1 MKKLFLYLLTPVL
14 LFLGLG
20 SISSTVSAATELT
33 NVLTDIVIWD
43 NNNGREATKVS
54 GAYQLVVGNNY
65 SFDTK
70 FDLSAYNSNIVNG
83 DYFTFTVPAPFTV
96 KDGATIEL
104 TDPETKVTIADAV
117 ISSNGTSQGGTVTIT
132 MKNLEEYLAKK
143 NATEVLNVKGSF
155 FTSFTLEVEQALTT
169 ETFTNIKDT
178 NTKDISFKI
187 SQRQVTDNT
196 EAVGKENFAKYG
208 GVIDDVKWTSAIL
221 GTSGDYWHKWR
232 IRANTNGTTYSSF
245 VVKDS
250 VLETGGPMQFIPETF
265 VVTAGDGINQ
275 GWQLTNPV
283 TLVAGVDYEVTFNS
297 AYTTFELTIFNPGNR
312 RFMIDYATSA
322 PADGST
328 VGNTVSITTDKGQ
341 LTNTISSSTTENKV
355 TRLSRIQEG
364 GTISIETGN
373 RITIYKTDAET
384 GARLGGAVFTVTK
397 PDGTVITLEPTDA
410 THGRTQSPVFTEAD
424 VAAGKF
430 ILKEITPP
438 AGYVLNETP
447 VEVTLTADGAIRTI
461 TNKKASTSVPLAV
474 KKELTG
480 RTLQADEFEF
490 VLTDQAGQVV
500 ETVKNAQDGA
510 VTFSALSFTKA
521 GQYVYTITET
531 NGGQTIDNVTYDGK
545 TITATITVT
554 ADPATGALSH
564 TVDYSNGG
572 VFTNAYVEP
581 TTTTTTTTTTT
592 PETTEAPTTSSTT
605 TEATTTSETTS
616 EATTTSSTTTE
627 APTTSTTTTEAPTTS
642 STTTEAPTTST
653 TTTEAPTTSSTT
665 TEATTTS
672 ETTSEATTSSET
684 TTEATTTTVEPTTTT
699 VEPTT
704 TTVEPTTTTVEPTTT
719 TVEPT
724 TTTVEPTTT
733 TVEPTT
739 TTVEPTTTTTADT
752 TAAPGTTTQT
762 PPPAAPKKGK
772 TLPKTGEESGLVTT
786 LVGFALLAA
795 TGLAGFFY
803 RKSKK
808 A

>member
-1 MKKLFLYLLTPVL
+1 MKKLFLYLLTSVL

-20 SISSTVSAATELT
+20 SVSSTVSAATELT
-33 NVLTDIVIWD
+33 NVLTNIVIWD
-43 NNNGREATKVS
+43 NSNGREATKVS
-54 GAYQLVVGNNY
+54 GAYELVVGNNY

-132 MKNLEEYLAKK
+132 MKNLEEYLDKK

-187 SQRQVTDNT
+187 SQRQASDNT
-196 EAVGKENFAKYG
+196 EAVGKENFAKYA

-232 IRANTNGTTYSSF
+232 IRANTNGSTYSSF
-245 VVKDS
+245 VVRDS
-250 VLETGGPMQFIPETF
+250 VLDTGGPMQFIPETF

-283 TLVAGVDYEVTFNS
+283 ALVAGVDYEVTFNS

-341 LTNTISSSTTENKV
+341 LTNTISSSTTESKA
-355 TRLSRIQEG
+355 TRFSRIQEG

-384 GARLGGAVFTVTK
+384 GVRLGGAVFTVTK
-397 PDGTVITLEPTDA
+397 PDGTVITLDPTDA
-410 THGRTQSPVFTEAD
+410 THGRTQSPVFTEEE
-424 VAAGKF
+424 VASGKF

-461 TNKKASTSVPLAV
+461 TNKKACTSVRLAV

-490 VLTDQAGQVV
+490 VLTDQAGQVVETVKNAQAGQVV

-581 TTTTTTTTTTT
+581 TTTTTTTT
-592 PETTEAPTTSSTT
+592 PE
-605 TEATTTSETTS
+605 
-616 EATTTSSTTTE
+616 
-627 APTTSTTTTEAPTTS
+627 
-642 STTTEAPTTST
+642 
-653 TTTEAPTTSSTT
+653 TTEAPTTSSTT

-684 TTEATTTTVEPTTTT
+684 TTEA
-699 VEPTT
+699 
-704 TTVEPTTTTVEPTTT
+704 TTT

>member
-1 MKKLFLYLLTPVL
+1 MKKLFLYLLTSVL

-20 SISSTVSAATELT
+20 SVSSTVSAATELT
-33 NVLTDIVIWD
+33 NVLTNIVIWD
-43 NNNGREATKVS
+43 NSNGREATKVS
-54 GAYQLVVGNNY
+54 GAYELVVGNNY

-132 MKNLEEYLAKK
+132 MKNLEEYLDKK

-187 SQRQVTDNT
+187 SQRQASDNT

-208 GVIDDVKWTSAIL
+208 GVIKDVKWTSAIL

-232 IRANTNGTTYSSF
+232 IRANTNGSTYSSF
-245 VVKDS
+245 VVRDS
-250 VLETGGPMQFIPETF
+250 VLDTGGPMQFIPETF

-275 GWQLTNPV
+275 GWELTNPV
-283 TLVAGVDYEVTFNS
+283 ALVAGVDYEVTFNS

-341 LTNTISSSTTENKV
+341 LTNTISSSTTESKA
-355 TRLSRIQEG
+355 TRFSRIQEG

-384 GARLGGAVFTVTK
+384 GVRLGGAVFTVTK
-397 PDGTVITLEPTDA
+397 PDGTVITLDPTDA
-410 THGRTQSPVFTEAD
+410 THGRTQSPVFTEEE
-424 VAAGKF
+424 VASGKF

-490 VLTDQAGQVV
+490 VLTDQAGQVVETVKNAQAGQVV

-581 TTTTTTTTTTT
+581 TTTTTTTT
-592 PETTEAPTTSSTT
+592 PE
-605 TEATTTSETTS
+605 
-616 EATTTSSTTTE
+616 
-627 APTTSTTTTEAPTTS
+627 
-642 STTTEAPTTST
+642 
-653 TTTEAPTTSSTT
+653 TTEAPTTSSTT

-684 TTEATTTTVEPTTTT
+684 TTEA
-699 VEPTT
+699 
-704 TTVEPTTTTVEPTTT
+704 TTT

>member
-1 MKKLFLYLLTPVL
+1 MKKLFLYLLTSVL

-20 SISSTVSAATELT
+20 SVSSTVSAATELT
-33 NVLTDIVIWD
+33 NVLTNIVIWD
-43 NNNGREATKVS
+43 NSNGREATKVS
-54 GAYQLVVGNNY
+54 GAYELVVGNNY

-132 MKNLEEYLAKK
+132 MKNLEEYLDKK

-187 SQRQVTDNT
+187 SQRQASDNT
-196 EAVGKENFAKYG
+196 EAVGKENFAKYL
-208 GVIDDVKWTSAIL
+208 GVIDDVKWTSDIL

-232 IRANTNGTTYSSF
+232 IRANTNGSTYSSF
-245 VVKDS
+245 VVRDS
-250 VLETGGPMQFIPETF
+250 VLDTGGPMQFIPETF

-283 TLVAGVDYEVTFNS
+283 ALVAGVDYEVTFNS

-341 LTNTISSSTTENKV
+341 LTNTISSSTTESKA
-355 TRLSRIQEG
+355 TRFSRIQEG

-384 GARLGGAVFTVTK
+384 GVRLGGAVFTVTK
-397 PDGTVITLEPTDA
+397 PDGTVITLDPTDA
-410 THGRTQSPVFTEAD
+410 THGRTQSPVFTKEE
-424 VAAGKF
+424 VASGKF

-490 VLTDQAGQVV
+490 VLTDQAGQVVETVKNAQAGQVV

-581 TTTTTTTTTTT
+581 TTTTTTTT
-592 PETTEAPTTSSTT
+592 PE
-605 TEATTTSETTS
+605 
-616 EATTTSSTTTE
+616 
-627 APTTSTTTTEAPTTS
+627 
-642 STTTEAPTTST
+642 
-653 TTTEAPTTSSTT
+653 TTEAPTTSSTT

-684 TTEATTTTVEPTTTT
+684 TTEA
-699 VEPTT
+699 
-704 TTVEPTTTTVEPTTT
+704 TTT

>member
-1 MKKLFLYLLTPVL
+1 MKKLFLYLLTSVL

-20 SISSTVSAATELT
+20 SVSSTVSAATELT
-33 NVLTDIVIWD
+33 NVLTNIVIWD
-43 NNNGREATKVS
+43 NSNGRQATKVS
-54 GAYQLVVGNNY
+54 GAYELVVGNNY

-132 MKNLEEYLAKK
+132 MKNLEEYLDKK

-187 SQRQVTDNT
+187 SQRQASDNT

-208 GVIDDVKWTSAIL
+208 GVIKDVKWTSAIL

-232 IRANTNGTTYSSF
+232 IRANTNGSTYSSF
-245 VVKDS
+245 VVRDS
-250 VLETGGPMQFIPETF
+250 VLDTGGPMQFIPETF

-283 TLVAGVDYEVTFNS
+283 ALVAGVDYEVTFNS

-341 LTNTISSSTTENKV
+341 LTNTISSSTTESKA
-355 TRLSRIQEG
+355 TRFSRIQEG

-384 GARLGGAVFTVTK
+384 GVRLGGAVFTVTK
-397 PDGTVITLEPTDA
+397 PDGTVITLDPTDA
-410 THGRTQSPVFTEAD
+410 THGRTQSPVFTEEE
-424 VAAGKF
+424 VASGKF

-490 VLTDQAGQVV
+490 VLTDQAGQVVETVKNAQAGQVV

-581 TTTTTTTTTTT
+581 TTTTTTTT
-592 PETTEAPTTSSTT
+592 PE
-605 TEATTTSETTS
+605 
-616 EATTTSSTTTE
+616 
-627 APTTSTTTTEAPTTS
+627 
-642 STTTEAPTTST
+642 
-653 TTTEAPTTSSTT
+653 TTEAPTTSSTT

-684 TTEATTTTVEPTTTT
+684 TTEA
-699 VEPTT
+699 
-704 TTVEPTTTTVEPTTT
+704 TTT

>member
-1 MKKLFLYLLTPVL
+1 MKKLFLYLLTSVL

-20 SISSTVSAATELT
+20 SVSSTVSAATELT
-33 NVLTDIVIWD
+33 NVLTNIVIWD
-43 NNNGREATKVS
+43 TSNGREATKVS
-54 GAYQLVVGNNY
+54 GAYELVFGNNY

-132 MKNLEEYLAKK
+132 MKNLEEYLDKK

-187 SQRQVTDNT
+187 SQRQASDNT

-208 GVIDDVKWTSAIL
+208 GVIKDVKWTSAIL

-232 IRANTNGTTYSSF
+232 IRANTNGSTYSSF
-245 VVKDS
+245 VVRDS
-250 VLETGGPMQFIPETF
+250 VLDTGGPMQFIPETF

-283 TLVAGVDYEVTFNS
+283 ALVAGVDYEVTFNS

-341 LTNTISSSTTENKV
+341 LTNTISSSTTESKA
-355 TRLSRIQEG
+355 TRFSRIQEG

-384 GARLGGAVFTVTK
+384 GVRLGGAVFTVTK
-397 PDGTVITLEPTDA
+397 PDGTVITLDPTDA
-410 THGRTQSPVFTEAD
+410 THGRTQSPVFTEEE
-424 VAAGKF
+424 VASGKF

-490 VLTDQAGQVV
+490 VLTDQAGQVVETVKNAQAGQVV

-581 TTTTTTTTTTT
+581 TTTTTTTT
-592 PETTEAPTTSSTT
+592 PE
-605 TEATTTSETTS
+605 
-616 EATTTSSTTTE
+616 
-627 APTTSTTTTEAPTTS
+627 
-642 STTTEAPTTST
+642 
-653 TTTEAPTTSSTT
+653 TTEAPTTSSTT

-684 TTEATTTTVEPTTTT
+684 TTEA
-699 VEPTT
+699 
-704 TTVEPTTTTVEPTTT
+704 TTT

>member
-1 MKKLFLYLLTPVL
+1 MKNVKKWLTRLVLTLLVLF
-14 LFLGLG
+14 G
-20 SISSTVSAATELT
+20 ATAFGQATEAKELT

-43 NNNGREATKVS
+43 NSNGREASKEA
-54 GAYQLVVGNNY
+54 GAYALVIGNSY

-70 FDLSAYNSNIVNG
+70 FDLSAYNSNVENG

-96 KDGATIEL
+96 RNGATIEL
-104 TDPETKVTIADAV
+104 TDPETKVAIADAV
-117 ISSNGTSQGGTVTIT
+117 ITSNGASQGGTVKIT
-132 MKNLEEYLAKK
+132 MKNLQEYLAKK

-155 FTSFTLEVEQALTT
+155 FTAFTLETEKALTT

-178 NTKDISFKI
+178 NTKEIAFKI

-196 EAVGKENFAKYG
+196 EAIGKENFAKYG
-208 GVIDDVKWTSAIL
+208 GVIGKVRWSSAIL
-221 GTSGDYWHKWR
+221 GKSGDYWHKWR

-250 VLETGGPMQFIPETF
+250 VLDTGGPMQIIPETF

-275 GWQLTNPV
+275 GWLLTNPV
-283 TLVAGVDYEVTFNS
+283 TLVPGVDYTVNFNS
-297 AYTTFELTIFNPGNR
+297 AYTSFELTILNPGNR
-312 RFMIDYATSA
+312 RFMIDYSTTA

-341 LTNTISSSTTENKV
+341 MTNTIANKVTELTV

-397 PDGTVITLEPTDA
+397 PDGTVLTLDPTDA
-410 THGRTQSPVFTEAD
+410 THGRTQSPVFTEAEI
-424 VAAGKF
+424 AAGKF
-430 ILKEITPP
+430 TIKEVTPP
-438 AGYVLNETP
+438 AGYVLNDTP
-447 VEVTLTADGAIRTI
+447 VEVTVTSTGAIRTI
-461 TNKKASTSVPLAV
+461 TNKKASTTVPLAV
-474 KKELTG
+474 QKNLTG

-490 VLTDQAGQVV
+490 VLTDQGGQVV
-500 ETVKNAQDGA
+500 ETVKNTQDGA
-510 VTFSALSFTKA
+510 VNFTALTFNQA

-564 TVDYSNGG
+564 TVDYSDGG
-572 VFTNAYVEP
+572 VFENVYVEP
-581 TTTTTTTTTTT
+581 TTTTTGTAS
-592 PETTEAPTTSSTT
+592 EPT
-605 TEATTTSETTS
+605 
-616 EATTTSSTTTE
+616 
-627 APTTSTTTTEAPTTS
+627 TTSTTTTEA
-642 STTTEAPTTST
+642 T
-653 TTTEAPTTSSTT
+653 TTTAEPTTTTVTTTTAEPTTTTVEPTTTVATTTTTVEPTTTVATTTAEPTTTTAATT
-665 TEATTTS
+665 TEATTTTGTAS
-672 ETTSEATTSSET
+672 EPTTTSTT

-699 VEPTT
+699 AA
-704 TTVEPTTTTVEPTTT
+704 
-719 TVEPT
+719 
-724 TTTVEPTTT
+724 
-733 TVEPTT
+733 
-739 TTVEPTTTTTADT
+739 TTTTAGT
-752 TAAPGTTTQT
+752 TVVPATTTQT
-762 PPPAAPKKGK
+762 PPPSAKKGK

-786 LVGFALLAA
+786 LVGFALLVAA
-795 TGLAGFFY
+795 SLAGVFY

>member
-1 MKKLFLYLLTPVL
+1 MKKLFLYLLTSVL

-20 SISSTVSAATELT
+20 SVSSTVSAATELT
-33 NVLTDIVIWD
+33 NVLTNIVIWD
-43 NNNGREATKVS
+43 NSNGREATKVS
-54 GAYQLVVGNNY
+54 GAYELVVGNNY

-132 MKNLEEYLAKK
+132 MKNLEEYLDKK

-187 SQRQVTDNT
+187 SQRQASDNT
-196 EAVGKENFAKYG
+196 EAVGKENFAKYL
-208 GVIDDVKWTSAIL
+208 GVIDDVKWTSDIL

-232 IRANTNGTTYSSF
+232 IRANTNGSTYSSF
-245 VVKDS
+245 VVRDS
-250 VLETGGPMQFIPETF
+250 VLDTGGPMQFIPETF

-283 TLVAGVDYEVTFNS
+283 ALVAGVDYEVTFNS

-341 LTNTISSSTTENKV
+341 LTNTISSSTTESKA
-355 TRLSRIQEG
+355 TRSSRIQEG

-384 GARLGGAVFTVTK
+384 GVRLGGAVFTVTK
-397 PDGTVITLEPTDA
+397 PDGTVITLDPTDA
-410 THGRTQSPVFTEAD
+410 THGRTQSPVFTEEE
-424 VAAGKF
+424 VASGKF

-490 VLTDQAGQVV
+490 VLTDQAGQVVETVKNAQAGQVV

-581 TTTTTTTTTTT
+581 TTTTTTTT
-592 PETTEAPTTSSTT
+592 PE
-605 TEATTTSETTS
+605 
-616 EATTTSSTTTE
+616 
-627 APTTSTTTTEAPTTS
+627 
-642 STTTEAPTTST
+642 
-653 TTTEAPTTSSTT
+653 TTEAPTTSSTT

-684 TTEATTTTVEPTTTT
+684 TTEA
-699 VEPTT
+699 
-704 TTVEPTTTTVEPTTT
+704 TTT

>member
-20 SISSTVSAATELT
+20 SVSSTVSAATELT

-43 NNNGREATKVS
+43 NSNGREAIKVS
-54 GAYQLVVGNNY
+54 GAYGLVVGNNY

-96 KDGATIEL
+96 KDGATIDL

-132 MKNLEEYLAKK
+132 MKNLEEYLDKK

-187 SQRQVTDNT
+187 SQRQASDNT
-196 EAVGKENFAKYG
+196 EAVGKENFAKYA

-232 IRANTNGTTYSSF
+232 IRANTNGSTYSSF
-245 VVKDS
+245 VVRDS
-250 VLETGGPMQFIPETF
+250 VLDTGGPMQFIPETF

-283 TLVAGVDYEVTFNS
+283 ALVAGVDYEVTFNS

-328 VGNTVSITTDKGQ
+328 VGNTVSIKTDKGQ
-341 LTNTISSSTTENKV
+341 LTTTISSSTTENKV
-355 TRLSRIQEG
+355 IRLSRIQEG

-397 PDGTVITLEPTDA
+397 PDGTVITLDPTDA
-410 THGRTQSPVFTEAD
+410 THGRTQSPVFTEKE

-461 TNKKASTSVPLAV
+461 TNKKACTSVRLAV

-510 VTFSALSFTKA
+510 VNFAALSFTKA

-554 ADPATGALSH
+554 AEPATGALSH

-572 VFTNAYVEP
+572 VFINVYVEP

-592 PETTEAPTTSSTT
+592 PE
-605 TEATTTSETTS
+605 
-616 EATTTSSTTTE
+616 
-627 APTTSTTTTEAPTTS
+627 
-642 STTTEAPTTST
+642 
-653 TTTEAPTTSSTT
+653 TTEAPTTSSTT

-719 TVEPT
+719 T
-724 TTTVEPTTT
+724 
-733 TVEPTT
+733 
-739 TTVEPTTTTTADT
+739 TADT

-772 TLPKTGEESGLVTT
+772 TLPKTGEESDLVTT
-786 LVGFALLAA
+786 LVGFALLVA

>member
-20 SISSTVSAATELT
+20 SVSSTVSAATELT

-43 NNNGREATKVS
+43 NSNGREATKVS

-96 KDGATIEL
+96 KDGATIDL

-155 FTSFTLEVEQALTT
+155 FTSFTLKVEQALTT

-187 SQRQVTDNT
+187 SQRQASDNT
-196 EAVGKENFAKYG
+196 EAVGKENFAKYA

-232 IRANTNGTTYSSF
+232 IRANTNGSTYSSF
-245 VVKDS
+245 VVRDS
-250 VLETGGPMQFIPETF
+250 VLDTGGPMQFIPETF

-283 TLVAGVDYEVTFNS
+283 ALVAGVDYEVTFNS

-328 VGNTVSITTDKGQ
+328 VGNTVSIKTDKGQ
-341 LTNTISSSTTENKV
+341 LTNTISSNTTETKV
-355 TRLSRIQEG
+355 TRSSRIQEG

-397 PDGTVITLEPTDA
+397 PDGTVITLDPTDA
-410 THGRTQSPVFTEAD
+410 THGRTQSPVFTEKE

-616 EATTTSSTTTE
+616 EATT
-627 APTTSTTTTEAPTTS
+627 
-642 STTTEAPTTST
+642 
-653 TTTEAPTTSSTT
+653 
-665 TEATTTS
+665 
-672 ETTSEATTSSET
+672 SSET
-684 TTEATTTTVEPTTTT
+684 TTEA
-699 VEPTT
+699 
-704 TTVEPTTTTVEPTTT
+704 TTT

>member
-1 MKKLFLYLLTPVL
+1 MKKLFLYLLTSVL

-20 SISSTVSAATELT
+20 SVSSTVSAATELT
-33 NVLTDIVIWD
+33 NVLTNIVIWD
-43 NNNGREATKVS
+43 NSNGREATKVS
-54 GAYQLVVGNNY
+54 GAYELVVGNNY

-132 MKNLEEYLAKK
+132 MKNLEEYLDKK

-187 SQRQVTDNT
+187 SQRQASDNT

-208 GVIDDVKWTSAIL
+208 GVIKDVKWTSAIL

-232 IRANTNGTTYSSF
+232 IRANTNGSTYSSF
-245 VVKDS
+245 VVRDS
-250 VLETGGPMQFIPETF
+250 VLDTGGPMQFIPETF

-283 TLVAGVDYEVTFNS
+283 ALVAGVDYEVTFNS

-341 LTNTISSSTTENKV
+341 LTNTISSSTTESKA
-355 TRLSRIQEG
+355 TRFSRIQEG

-384 GARLGGAVFTVTK
+384 GVRLGGAVFTVTK
-397 PDGTVITLEPTDA
+397 PDGTVITLDPTDA
-410 THGRTQSPVFTEAD
+410 THGRTQSPVFTEEE
-424 VAAGKF
+424 VASGKF

-490 VLTDQAGQVV
+490 VLTDQAGQVVETVKNAQAGQVV

-581 TTTTTTTTTTT
+581 TTTTTTTT
-592 PETTEAPTTSSTT
+592 PE
-605 TEATTTSETTS
+605 
-616 EATTTSSTTTE
+616 
-627 APTTSTTTTEAPTTS
+627 
-642 STTTEAPTTST
+642 
-653 TTTEAPTTSSTT
+653 TTEAPTTSSTT

-684 TTEATTTTVEPTTTT
+684 TTEA
-699 VEPTT
+699 TT

>member
-1 MKKLFLYLLTPVL
+1 MKKLFLYLLTSVL

-20 SISSTVSAATELT
+20 SVSSTVSAATELT
-33 NVLTDIVIWD
+33 NVLTNIVIWD
-43 NNNGREATKVS
+43 NSNGRQATKVS
-54 GAYQLVVGNNY
+54 GAYELVVGNNY

-132 MKNLEEYLAKK
+132 MKNLEEYLDKK

-187 SQRQVTDNT
+187 SQRQASDNT

-208 GVIDDVKWTSAIL
+208 GVIKDVKWTSAIL

-232 IRANTNGTTYSSF
+232 IRANTNGSTYSSF
-245 VVKDS
+245 VVRDS
-250 VLETGGPMQFIPETF
+250 VLDTGGPMQFIPETF

-275 GWQLTNPV
+275 GWELTNPV
-283 TLVAGVDYEVTFNS
+283 ALVAGVDYEVTFNS

-341 LTNTISSSTTENKV
+341 LTNTISSSTTESKA
-355 TRLSRIQEG
+355 TRFSRIQEG

-384 GARLGGAVFTVTK
+384 GVRLGGAVFTVTK
-397 PDGTVITLEPTDA
+397 PDGTVITLDPTDA
-410 THGRTQSPVFTEAD
+410 THGRTQSPVFTEEE
-424 VAAGKF
+424 VASGKF

-490 VLTDQAGQVV
+490 VLTDQAGQVVETVKNAQAGQVV

-581 TTTTTTTTTTT
+581 TTTTTTTT
-592 PETTEAPTTSSTT
+592 PE
-605 TEATTTSETTS
+605 
-616 EATTTSSTTTE
+616 
-627 APTTSTTTTEAPTTS
+627 
-642 STTTEAPTTST
+642 
-653 TTTEAPTTSSTT
+653 TTEAPTTSSTT

-684 TTEATTTTVEPTTTT
+684 TTEATTTT

>member
-43 NNNGREATKVS
+43 NSNGREATKVS
-54 GAYQLVVGNNY
+54 GAYELVVGNNY

-187 SQRQVTDNT
+187 SQRQATDNT
-196 EAVGKENFAKYG
+196 EAIGKENFAKYA

-232 IRANTNGTTYSSF
+232 IRANTNGSTYSSF
-245 VVKDS
+245 VVRDS
-250 VLETGGPMQFIPETF
+250 VLDTGGPMQFIPEIF

-283 TLVAGVDYEVTFNS
+283 ALVAGVDYEVTFNS

-430 ILKEITPP
+430 IVKEITPP

-461 TNKKASTSVPLAV
+461 TNKKACTSVRLAV

-616 EATTTSSTTTE
+616 EATT
-627 APTTSTTTTEAPTTS
+627 
-642 STTTEAPTTST
+642 
-653 TTTEAPTTSSTT
+653 
-665 TEATTTS
+665 
-672 ETTSEATTSSET
+672 SSET
-684 TTEATTTTVEPTTTT
+684 TTEA
-699 VEPTT
+699 
-704 TTVEPTTTTVEPTTT
+704 TTT

-786 LVGFALLAA
+786 LIGFALLAA
-795 TGLAGFFY
+795 AGLAGVFY

>member
-1 MKKLFLYLLTPVL
+1 MKKLFLYLLTSVL

-20 SISSTVSAATELT
+20 SVSSTVSAATELT
-33 NVLTDIVIWD
+33 NVLTNIVIWD
-43 NNNGREATKVS
+43 NSNGREATKVS
-54 GAYQLVVGNNY
+54 GAYELVVGNNY

-132 MKNLEEYLAKK
+132 MKNLEEYLDKK

-187 SQRQVTDNT
+187 SQRQASDNT
-196 EAVGKENFAKYG
+196 EAVGKENFAKYA

-232 IRANTNGTTYSSF
+232 IRANTNGSTYSSF
-245 VVKDS
+245 VVRDS
-250 VLETGGPMQFIPETF
+250 VLDTGGPMQFIPETF

-283 TLVAGVDYEVTFNS
+283 ALVAGVDYEVTFNS

-328 VGNTVSITTDKGQ
+328 VGNTVSIKTDKGQ
-341 LTNTISSSTTENKV
+341 LTNTISSSTTEMKV
-355 TRLSRIQEG
+355 TRFSRIQEG

-384 GARLGGAVFTVTK
+384 GVRLGGAVFTVTK
-397 PDGTVITLEPTDA
+397 PDGTVITLDPTDA
-410 THGRTQSPVFTEAD
+410 THGRTQSPVFTEEE
-424 VAAGKF
+424 VASGKF

-490 VLTDQAGQVV
+490 VLTDQAGQVVETVKNAQAGQVV

-581 TTTTTTTTTTT
+581 TTTTTTTT
-592 PETTEAPTTSSTT
+592 PE
-605 TEATTTSETTS
+605 
-616 EATTTSSTTTE
+616 
-627 APTTSTTTTEAPTTS
+627 
-642 STTTEAPTTST
+642 
-653 TTTEAPTTSSTT
+653 TTEAPTTSSTT

-684 TTEATTTTVEPTTTT
+684 TTEA
-699 VEPTT
+699 
-704 TTVEPTTTTVEPTTT
+704 TTT

>member
-20 SISSTVSAATELT
+20 SVSSTVSAATELT

-43 NNNGREATKVS
+43 NANGREATKVS
-54 GAYQLVVGNNY
+54 GAYELVVGNNY

-96 KDGATIEL
+96 KDGATIDL

-132 MKNLEEYLAKK
+132 MKNLEEYLDKK

-155 FTSFTLEVEQALTT
+155 FTSFTLKVEQALTT

-187 SQRQVTDNT
+187 SQRQASDNT
-196 EAVGKENFAKYG
+196 EAVGKENFAKYA

-232 IRANTNGTTYSSF
+232 IRANTNGSTYSSF
-245 VVKDS
+245 VVRDS
-250 VLETGGPMQFIPETF
+250 VLDTGGPMQFIPETF

-283 TLVAGVDYEVTFNS
+283 ALVAGVDYEVTFNS

-328 VGNTVSITTDKGQ
+328 VGNTVSIKTDKGQ
-341 LTNTISSSTTENKV
+341 LTTTISSSRTETKV
-355 TRLSRIQEG
+355 TRFSRIQEG

-397 PDGTVITLEPTDA
+397 PDGTVITLDPTDA
-410 THGRTQSPVFTEAD
+410 THGRTQSPVFTEEE

-510 VTFSALSFTKA
+510 VTFAALSFTKA

-545 TITATITVT
+545 TITAIITVT

-572 VFTNAYVEP
+572 VFINVYVEP

-616 EATTTSSTTTE
+616 EATT
-627 APTTSTTTTEAPTTS
+627 
-642 STTTEAPTTST
+642 
-653 TTTEAPTTSSTT
+653 
-665 TEATTTS
+665 
-672 ETTSEATTSSET
+672 SSET
-684 TTEATTTTVEPTTTT
+684 TTEA
-699 VEPTT
+699 
-704 TTVEPTTTTVEPTTT
+704 TTT

>member
-1 MKKLFLYLLTPVL
+1 MKKLFLYLLTSVL

-20 SISSTVSAATELT
+20 SVSSTVSAATELT
-33 NVLTDIVIWD
+33 NVLTNIVIWD
-43 NNNGREATKVS
+43 TSNGREATKVS
-54 GAYQLVVGNNY
+54 GAYELVFGNNY

-96 KDGATIEL
+96 KDGATIDL
-104 TDPETKVTIADAV
+104 IDPETKVTIADAV

-132 MKNLEEYLAKK
+132 MKNLEEYLDKK

-155 FTSFTLEVEQALTT
+155 FTSFTLKVEQALTT

-187 SQRQVTDNT
+187 SQRQASDNT

-208 GVIDDVKWTSAIL
+208 GVIKDVKWTSAIL

-232 IRANTNGTTYSSF
+232 IRANTNGSTYSSF
-245 VVKDS
+245 VVRDS
-250 VLETGGPMQFIPETF
+250 VLDTGGPMQFIPETF

-283 TLVAGVDYEVTFNS
+283 ALVAGVDYEVTFNS

-341 LTNTISSSTTENKV
+341 LTNTISSSTTESKA
-355 TRLSRIQEG
+355 TRFSRIQEG

-384 GARLGGAVFTVTK
+384 GVRLGGAVFTVTK
-397 PDGTVITLEPTDA
+397 PDGTVITLDPTDA
-410 THGRTQSPVFTEAD
+410 THGRTQSPVFTEEE
-424 VAAGKF
+424 VASGKF

-490 VLTDQAGQVV
+490 VLTDQAGQVVETVKNAQAGQVV

-581 TTTTTTTTTTT
+581 TTTTTTTT
-592 PETTEAPTTSSTT
+592 PE
-605 TEATTTSETTS
+605 
-616 EATTTSSTTTE
+616 
-627 APTTSTTTTEAPTTS
+627 
-642 STTTEAPTTST
+642 
-653 TTTEAPTTSSTT
+653 TTEAPTTSSTT

-684 TTEATTTTVEPTTTT
+684 TTEA
-699 VEPTT
+699 
-704 TTVEPTTTTVEPTTT
+704 TTT

>member
-1 MKKLFLYLLTPVL
+1 MKKLFLYLLTSVL

-20 SISSTVSAATELT
+20 SVSSTVSAATELT
-33 NVLTDIVIWD
+33 NVLTNIVIWD
-43 NNNGREATKVS
+43 NSNGREATKVS
-54 GAYQLVVGNNY
+54 GAYELVVGNNY

-132 MKNLEEYLAKK
+132 MKNLEEYLDKK

-187 SQRQVTDNT
+187 SQRQASDNT
-196 EAVGKENFAKYG
+196 EAVGKENFAKYL
-208 GVIDDVKWTSAIL
+208 GVIDDVKWTSATL

-232 IRANTNGTTYSSF
+232 IRANTNGSTYSSF
-245 VVKDS
+245 VVRDS
-250 VLETGGPMQFIPETF
+250 VLDTGGPMQFIPETF

-283 TLVAGVDYEVTFNS
+283 ALVAGVDYEVTFNS

-341 LTNTISSSTTENKV
+341 LTNTISSSTTESKA
-355 TRLSRIQEG
+355 TRFSRIQEG

-384 GARLGGAVFTVTK
+384 GVRLGGAVFTVTK
-397 PDGTVITLEPTDA
+397 PDGTVITLDPTDA
-410 THGRTQSPVFTEAD
+410 THGRTQSPVFTKEE
-424 VAAGKF
+424 VASGKF

-490 VLTDQAGQVV
+490 VLTDQAGQVVETVKNAQAGQVV

-581 TTTTTTTTTTT
+581 TTTTTTTT
-592 PETTEAPTTSSTT
+592 PE
-605 TEATTTSETTS
+605 
-616 EATTTSSTTTE
+616 
-627 APTTSTTTTEAPTTS
+627 
-642 STTTEAPTTST
+642 
-653 TTTEAPTTSSTT
+653 TTEAPTTSSTT

-684 TTEATTTTVEPTTTT
+684 TTEA
-699 VEPTT
+699 
-704 TTVEPTTTTVEPTTT
+704 TTT

>member
-1 MKKLFLYLLTPVL
+1 MKKLFLYLLTSVL

-20 SISSTVSAATELT
+20 SVSSTVSAATELT
-33 NVLTDIVIWD
+33 NVLTNIVIWD
-43 NNNGREATKVS
+43 TSNGRQATKVS
-54 GAYQLVVGNNY
+54 GAYELVVGNNY

-132 MKNLEEYLAKK
+132 MKNLEEYLDKK

-187 SQRQVTDNT
+187 SQRQASDNT
-196 EAVGKENFAKYG
+196 EAVGKENFAKYL
-208 GVIDDVKWTSAIL
+208 GVIDDVKWTSDIL

-232 IRANTNGTTYSSF
+232 IRANTNGSTYSSF
-245 VVKDS
+245 VVRDS
-250 VLETGGPMQFIPETF
+250 VLDTGGPMQFIPETF

-275 GWQLTNPV
+275 GWELTNPV
-283 TLVAGVDYEVTFNS
+283 ALVAGVDYEVTFNS

-341 LTNTISSSTTENKV
+341 LTNTISSSTTESKA
-355 TRLSRIQEG
+355 TRFSRIQEG

-384 GARLGGAVFTVTK
+384 GVRLGGAVFTVTK
-397 PDGTVITLEPTDA
+397 PDGTVITLDPTDA
-410 THGRTQSPVFTEAD
+410 THGRTQSPVFTEEE
-424 VAAGKF
+424 VASGKF

-500 ETVKNAQDGA
+500 ETVKNAQAGQVVETVKNAQDGA
-510 VTFSALSFTKA
+510 VTFAALSFTKA

-581 TTTTTTTTTTT
+581 TTTTTTTT
-592 PETTEAPTTSSTT
+592 PE
-605 TEATTTSETTS
+605 
-616 EATTTSSTTTE
+616 
-627 APTTSTTTTEAPTTS
+627 
-642 STTTEAPTTST
+642 
-653 TTTEAPTTSSTT
+653 TTEAPTTSSTT

-684 TTEATTTTVEPTTTT
+684 TTEA
-699 VEPTT
+699 
-704 TTVEPTTTTVEPTTT
+704 TTT

>member
-1 MKKLFLYLLTPVL
+1 MKKLFLYLLTSVL

-20 SISSTVSAATELT
+20 SVSSTVSAATELT
-33 NVLTDIVIWD
+33 NVLTNIVIWD
-43 NNNGREATKVS
+43 NSNGREATKVS
-54 GAYQLVVGNNY
+54 GAYELVVGNNY

-132 MKNLEEYLAKK
+132 MKNLEEYLDKK

-187 SQRQVTDNT
+187 SQRQASDNT
-196 EAVGKENFAKYG
+196 EAVGKENFAKYL
-208 GVIDDVKWTSAIL
+208 GVIDDVKWTSPIL

-232 IRANTNGTTYSSF
+232 IRANTNGSTYSSF
-245 VVKDS
+245 VVRDS
-250 VLETGGPMQFIPETF
+250 VLDTGGPMQFIPETF

-275 GWQLTNPV
+275 GWELTNPV
-283 TLVAGVDYEVTFNS
+283 ALVAGVDYEVTFNS

-341 LTNTISSSTTENKV
+341 LTNTISSSTTESKA
-355 TRLSRIQEG
+355 TRFSRIQEG

-384 GARLGGAVFTVTK
+384 GVRLGGAVFTVTK
-397 PDGTVITLEPTDA
+397 PDGTVITLDPTDA
-410 THGRTQSPVFTEAD
+410 THGRTQSPVFTEEE
-424 VAAGKF
+424 VASGKF

-490 VLTDQAGQVV
+490 VLTDQAGQVVETVKNAQAGQVV

-581 TTTTTTTTTTT
+581 TTTTTTTT
-592 PETTEAPTTSSTT
+592 PE
-605 TEATTTSETTS
+605 
-616 EATTTSSTTTE
+616 
-627 APTTSTTTTEAPTTS
+627 
-642 STTTEAPTTST
+642 
-653 TTTEAPTTSSTT
+653 TTEAPTTSSTT

-684 TTEATTTTVEPTTTT
+684 TTEA
-699 VEPTT
+699 
-704 TTVEPTTTTVEPTTT
+704 TTT

>member
-1 MKKLFLYLLTPVL
+1 MKKLFLYLLTSVL

-20 SISSTVSAATELT
+20 SVSSTVSAATELT
-33 NVLTDIVIWD
+33 NVLTNIVIWD
-43 NNNGREATKVS
+43 NSNGREATKVS
-54 GAYQLVVGNNY
+54 GAYELVVGNNY

-132 MKNLEEYLAKK
+132 MKNLEEYLDKK

-187 SQRQVTDNT
+187 SQRQASDNT

-208 GVIDDVKWTSAIL
+208 GVIKDVKWTSAIL

-232 IRANTNGTTYSSF
+232 IRANTNGSTYSSF
-245 VVKDS
+245 VVRDS
-250 VLETGGPMQFIPETF
+250 VLDTGGPMQFIPETF

-283 TLVAGVDYEVTFNS
+283 ALVAGVDYEVTFNS

-341 LTNTISSSTTENKV
+341 LTNTISSSTTESKA
-355 TRLSRIQEG
+355 TRFSRIQEG

-384 GARLGGAVFTVTK
+384 GVRLGGAVFTVTK
-397 PDGTVITLEPTDA
+397 PDGTVITLDPTDA
-410 THGRTQSPVFTEAD
+410 THGRTQSPVFTEEE
-424 VAAGKF
+424 VASGKF

-490 VLTDQAGQVV
+490 VLTDQAGQVVETVKNAQAGQVV

-581 TTTTTTTTTTT
+581 TTTTTTTT
-592 PETTEAPTTSSTT
+592 PE
-605 TEATTTSETTS
+605 
-616 EATTTSSTTTE
+616 
-627 APTTSTTTTEAPTTS
+627 
-642 STTTEAPTTST
+642 
-653 TTTEAPTTSSTT
+653 TTEAPTTSSTT

-684 TTEATTTTVEPTTTT
+684 TTEA
-699 VEPTT
+699 
-704 TTVEPTTTTVEPTTT
+704 TTT

>member
-1 MKKLFLYLLTPVL
+1 MKKLFLYLLTSVL

-20 SISSTVSAATELT
+20 SVSSTVSAATELT
-33 NVLTDIVIWD
+33 NVLTNIVIWD
-43 NNNGREATKVS
+43 TSNGREATKVS
-54 GAYQLVVGNNY
+54 GAYELVFGNNY

-132 MKNLEEYLAKK
+132 MKNLEEYLDKK

-187 SQRQVTDNT
+187 SQRQASDNT
-196 EAVGKENFAKYG
+196 EAVGKENFAKYL
-208 GVIDDVKWTSAIL
+208 GVIDDVKWTSDIL

-232 IRANTNGTTYSSF
+232 IRANTNGSTYSSF
-245 VVKDS
+245 VVRDS
-250 VLETGGPMQFIPETF
+250 VLDTGGPMQFIPETF

-283 TLVAGVDYEVTFNS
+283 ALVAGVDYEVTFNS

-341 LTNTISSSTTENKV
+341 LTNTISSSTTESKA
-355 TRLSRIQEG
+355 TRFSRIQEG

-384 GARLGGAVFTVTK
+384 GVRLGGAVFTVTK
-397 PDGTVITLEPTDA
+397 PDGTVITLDPTDA
-410 THGRTQSPVFTEAD
+410 THGRTQSPVFTEEE
-424 VAAGKF
+424 VASGKF

-500 ETVKNAQDGA
+500 ETVKNAQAGQVVETVKNAQDGA

-531 NGGQTIDNVTYDGK
+531 NGGQTIGNVTYDGN

-581 TTTTTTTTTTT
+581 TTTTTTTT
-592 PETTEAPTTSSTT
+592 PE
-605 TEATTTSETTS
+605 
-616 EATTTSSTTTE
+616 
-627 APTTSTTTTEAPTTS
+627 
-642 STTTEAPTTST
+642 
-653 TTTEAPTTSSTT
+653 TTEAPTTSSTT

-684 TTEATTTTVEPTTTT
+684 TTEA
-699 VEPTT
+699 
-704 TTVEPTTTTVEPTTT
+704 TTT

>member
-1 MKKLFLYLLTPVL
+1 MKKLFLYLLTSVL

-20 SISSTVSAATELT
+20 SVSSTVSAATELT
-33 NVLTDIVIWD
+33 NVLTNIVIWD
-43 NNNGREATKVS
+43 NSNGREATKVS
-54 GAYQLVVGNNY
+54 GAYELVVGNNY

-132 MKNLEEYLAKK
+132 MKNLEEYLDKK

-187 SQRQVTDNT
+187 SQRQASDNT
-196 EAVGKENFAKYG
+196 EAVGKENFAKYL
-208 GVIDDVKWTSAIL
+208 GVIDDVKWTSATL

-232 IRANTNGTTYSSF
+232 IRANTNGSTYSSF
-245 VVKDS
+245 VVRDS
-250 VLETGGPMQFIPETF
+250 VLDTGGPMQFIPETF

-275 GWQLTNPV
+275 GWELTNPV
-283 TLVAGVDYEVTFNS
+283 ALVAGVDYEVTFNS

-341 LTNTISSSTTENKV
+341 LTNTISSSTTESKA
-355 TRLSRIQEG
+355 TRFSRIQEG

-384 GARLGGAVFTVTK
+384 GVRLGGAVFTVTK
-397 PDGTVITLEPTDA
+397 PDGTVITLDPTDA
-410 THGRTQSPVFTEAD
+410 THGRTQSPVFTEEE
-424 VAAGKF
+424 VASGKF

-490 VLTDQAGQVV
+490 VLTDQAGQVVETVKNAQAGQVV

-581 TTTTTTTTTTT
+581 TTTTTTTT
-592 PETTEAPTTSSTT
+592 PE
-605 TEATTTSETTS
+605 
-616 EATTTSSTTTE
+616 
-627 APTTSTTTTEAPTTS
+627 
-642 STTTEAPTTST
+642 
-653 TTTEAPTTSSTT
+653 TTEAPTTSSTT

-684 TTEATTTTVEPTTTT
+684 TTEA
-699 VEPTT
+699 
-704 TTVEPTTTTVEPTTT
+704 TTT

>member
-1 MKKLFLYLLTPVL
+1 MKKLFLYLLTSVL

-20 SISSTVSAATELT
+20 SVSSTVSAATELT
-33 NVLTDIVIWD
+33 NVLTNIVIWD
-43 NNNGREATKVS
+43 TSNGRQATKVS
-54 GAYQLVVGNNY
+54 GAYELVVGNNY

-132 MKNLEEYLAKK
+132 MKNLEEYLDKK

-187 SQRQVTDNT
+187 SQRQASDNT
-196 EAVGKENFAKYG
+196 EAVGKENFAKYL

-232 IRANTNGTTYSSF
+232 IRANTNGSTYSSF
-245 VVKDS
+245 VVRDS
-250 VLETGGPMQFIPETF
+250 VLDTGGPMQFIPETF

-275 GWQLTNPV
+275 GWELTNPV
-283 TLVAGVDYEVTFNS
+283 ALVAGVDYEVTFNS

-328 VGNTVSITTDKGQ
+328 VGNTVSIKTDKGQ
-341 LTNTISSSTTENKV
+341 LTTTISSSTTENKV
-355 TRLSRIQEG
+355 IRLSRIQEG

-384 GARLGGAVFTVTK
+384 GVRLGGAVFTVTK
-397 PDGTVITLEPTDA
+397 PDGTVITLDPTDA
-410 THGRTQSPVFTEAD
+410 THGRTQSPVFTEEE
-424 VAAGKF
+424 VASGKF

-490 VLTDQAGQVV
+490 VLTDQAGQVVETVKNAQAGQVV

-581 TTTTTTTTTTT
+581 TTTTTTTT
-592 PETTEAPTTSSTT
+592 PE
-605 TEATTTSETTS
+605 
-616 EATTTSSTTTE
+616 
-627 APTTSTTTTEAPTTS
+627 
-642 STTTEAPTTST
+642 
-653 TTTEAPTTSSTT
+653 TTEAPTTSSTT

-684 TTEATTTTVEPTTTT
+684 TTEA
-699 VEPTT
+699 
-704 TTVEPTTTTVEPTTT
+704 TTT

>member
-1 MKKLFLYLLTPVL
+1 MKKLFLYLLTSVL

-20 SISSTVSAATELT
+20 SVSSTVSAATELT
-33 NVLTDIVIWD
+33 NVLTNIVIWD
-43 NNNGREATKVS
+43 TSNGRQATKVS
-54 GAYQLVVGNNY
+54 GAYELVVGNNY

-132 MKNLEEYLAKK
+132 MKNLEEYLDKK

-187 SQRQVTDNT
+187 SQRQASDNT
-196 EAVGKENFAKYG
+196 EAVGKENFAKYA

-232 IRANTNGTTYSSF
+232 IRANTNGSTYSSF
-245 VVKDS
+245 VVRDS
-250 VLETGGPMQFIPETF
+250 VLDTGGPMQFIPETF

-283 TLVAGVDYEVTFNS
+283 ALVAGVDYEVTFNS

-341 LTNTISSSTTENKV
+341 LTNIISSSKTEIKV
-355 TRLSRIQEG
+355 TRFSRIQEG

-384 GARLGGAVFTVTK
+384 GVRLGGAVFTVTK

-430 ILKEITPP
+430 IVKEITPP
-438 AGYVLNETP
+438 AGYVLNDTP
-447 VEVTLTADGAIRTI
+447 VEVTVTANVEIRTI
-461 TNKKASTSVPLAV
+461 TNKKAST
-474 KKELTG
+474 
-480 RTLQADEFEF
+480 
-490 VLTDQAGQVV
+490 
-500 ETVKNAQDGA
+500 
-510 VTFSALSFTKA
+510 
-521 GQYVYTITET
+521 
-531 NGGQTIDNVTYDGK
+531 
-545 TITATITVT
+545 
-554 ADPATGALSH
+554 
-564 TVDYSNGG
+564 
-572 VFTNAYVEP
+572 
-581 TTTTTTTTTTT
+581 
-592 PETTEAPTTSSTT
+592 
-605 TEATTTSETTS
+605 
-616 EATTTSSTTTE
+616 
-627 APTTSTTTTEAPTTS
+627 
-642 STTTEAPTTST
+642 
-653 TTTEAPTTSSTT
+653 
-665 TEATTTS
+665 
-672 ETTSEATTSSET
+672 
-684 TTEATTTTVEPTTTT
+684 
-699 VEPTT
+699 
-704 TTVEPTTTTVEPTTT
+704 
-719 TVEPT
+719 
-724 TTTVEPTTT
+724 
-733 TVEPTT
+733 
-739 TTVEPTTTTTADT
+739 
-752 TAAPGTTTQT
+752 
-762 PPPAAPKKGK
+762 
-772 TLPKTGEESGLVTT
+772 
-786 LVGFALLAA
+786 
-795 TGLAGFFY
+795 
-803 RKSKK
+803 
-808 A
+808 

>member
-1 MKKLFLYLLTPVL
+1 MKKLFLYLLTSVL

-20 SISSTVSAATELT
+20 SVSSTVSAATELT
-33 NVLTDIVIWD
+33 NVLTNIVIWD
-43 NNNGREATKVS
+43 KSNGREATKVS
-54 GAYQLVVGNNY
+54 GAYELVVGNNY

-132 MKNLEEYLAKK
+132 MKNLEEYLDKK

-187 SQRQVTDNT
+187 SQRQASDNT

-208 GVIDDVKWTSAIL
+208 GVIKDVKWTSAIL

-232 IRANTNGTTYSSF
+232 IRANTNGSTYSSF
-245 VVKDS
+245 VVRDS
-250 VLETGGPMQFIPETF
+250 VLDTGGPMQFIPETF

-275 GWQLTNPV
+275 GWELTNPV
-283 TLVAGVDYEVTFNS
+283 ALVAGVDYEVTFNS

-341 LTNTISSSTTENKV
+341 LTNTISSSTTESKA
-355 TRLSRIQEG
+355 TRFSRIQEG

-384 GARLGGAVFTVTK
+384 GVRLGGAVFTVTK
-397 PDGTVITLEPTDA
+397 PDGTVITLDPTDA
-410 THGRTQSPVFTEAD
+410 THGRTQSPVFTEEE

-581 TTTTTTTTTTT
+581 TTTTTTTT
-592 PETTEAPTTSSTT
+592 PE
-605 TEATTTSETTS
+605 
-616 EATTTSSTTTE
+616 
-627 APTTSTTTTEAPTTS
+627 
-642 STTTEAPTTST
+642 
-653 TTTEAPTTSSTT
+653 TTEAPTTSSTT

-684 TTEATTTTVEPTTTT
+684 TTEA
-699 VEPTT
+699 TT

>member
-1 MKKLFLYLLTPVL
+1 MKKLFLYLLTSVL

-20 SISSTVSAATELT
+20 SVSSTVSAATELT
-33 NVLTDIVIWD
+33 NVLTNIVIWD
-43 NNNGREATKVS
+43 TSNGRQATKVS
-54 GAYQLVVGNNY
+54 GAYELVVGNNY

-132 MKNLEEYLAKK
+132 MKNLEEYLDKK

-187 SQRQVTDNT
+187 SQRQASDNT
-196 EAVGKENFAKYG
+196 EAVGKENFAKYL

-232 IRANTNGTTYSSF
+232 IRANTNGSTYSSF
-245 VVKDS
+245 VVRDS
-250 VLETGGPMQFIPETF
+250 VLDTGGPMQFIPETF

-283 TLVAGVDYEVTFNS
+283 ALVAGVDYEVTFNS

-341 LTNTISSSTTENKV
+341 LTNTISSSTTESKA
-355 TRLSRIQEG
+355 TRSSRIQEG

-384 GARLGGAVFTVTK
+384 GVRLGGAVFTVTK
-397 PDGTVITLEPTDA
+397 PDGTVITLDPTDA
-410 THGRTQSPVFTEAD
+410 THGRTQSPVFTEEE
-424 VAAGKF
+424 VASGKF

-490 VLTDQAGQVV
+490 VLTDQAGQVVETVKNAQAGQVV

-581 TTTTTTTTTTT
+581 TTTTTTTT
-592 PETTEAPTTSSTT
+592 PE
-605 TEATTTSETTS
+605 
-616 EATTTSSTTTE
+616 
-627 APTTSTTTTEAPTTS
+627 
-642 STTTEAPTTST
+642 
-653 TTTEAPTTSSTT
+653 TTEAPTTSSTT

-684 TTEATTTTVEPTTTT
+684 TTEA
-699 VEPTT
+699 
-704 TTVEPTTTTVEPTTT
+704 TTT

>member
-1 MKKLFLYLLTPVL
+1 MKKLFLYLLTSVL

-20 SISSTVSAATELT
+20 SVSSTVSAATELT
-33 NVLTDIVIWD
+33 NVLTNIVIWD
-43 NNNGREATKVS
+43 TSNGREATKVS
-54 GAYQLVVGNNY
+54 GAYELVVGNNY

-132 MKNLEEYLAKK
+132 MKNLEEYLDKK

-187 SQRQVTDNT
+187 SQRQASDNT
-196 EAVGKENFAKYG
+196 EAVGEENFAKYG
-208 GVIDDVKWTSAIL
+208 GVIKDVKWTSAIL

-232 IRANTNGTTYSSF
+232 IRANTNGSTYSSF
-245 VVKDS
+245 VVRDS
-250 VLETGGPMQFIPETF
+250 VLDTGGPMQFIPETF

-275 GWQLTNPV
+275 GWELTNPV
-283 TLVAGVDYEVTFNS
+283 ALVAGVDYEVTFNS

-341 LTNTISSSTTENKV
+341 LTNTISSSTTESKA
-355 TRLSRIQEG
+355 TRFSRIQEG

-384 GARLGGAVFTVTK
+384 GVRLGGAVFTVTK
-397 PDGTVITLEPTDA
+397 PDGTVITLDPTDA
-410 THGRTQSPVFTEAD
+410 THGRTQSPVFTEEE
-424 VAAGKF
+424 VASGKF

-490 VLTDQAGQVV
+490 VLTDQAGQVVETVKNAQAGQVV

-581 TTTTTTTTTTT
+581 TTTTTTTT
-592 PETTEAPTTSSTT
+592 PE
-605 TEATTTSETTS
+605 
-616 EATTTSSTTTE
+616 
-627 APTTSTTTTEAPTTS
+627 
-642 STTTEAPTTST
+642 
-653 TTTEAPTTSSTT
+653 TTEAPTTSSTT

-684 TTEATTTTVEPTTTT
+684 TTEA
-699 VEPTT
+699 
-704 TTVEPTTTTVEPTTT
+704 TTT

>member
-1 MKKLFLYLLTPVL
+1 MKKLFLYLLTSVL

-20 SISSTVSAATELT
+20 SVSSTVSAATELT
-33 NVLTDIVIWD
+33 NVLTNIVIWD
-43 NNNGREATKVS
+43 NSNGREATKVS
-54 GAYQLVVGNNY
+54 GAYELVVGNNY

-132 MKNLEEYLAKK
+132 MKNLEEYLDKK

-187 SQRQVTDNT
+187 SQRQASDNT

-208 GVIDDVKWTSAIL
+208 GVIKDVKWTSAIL

-232 IRANTNGTTYSSF
+232 IRANTNGSTYSSF
-245 VVKDS
+245 VVRDS
-250 VLETGGPMQFIPETF
+250 VLDTGGPMQFIPETF

-283 TLVAGVDYEVTFNS
+283 ALVAGVDYEVTFNS

-341 LTNTISSSTTENKV
+341 LTNTISSSTTESKA
-355 TRLSRIQEG
+355 TRFSRIQEG

-384 GARLGGAVFTVTK
+384 GVRLGGAVFTVTK
-397 PDGTVITLEPTDA
+397 PDGTVITLDPTDA
-410 THGRTQSPVFTEAD
+410 THGRTQSPVFTEEE
-424 VAAGKF
+424 VASGKF

-490 VLTDQAGQVV
+490 VLTDQAGQVVETVKNAQAGQVV

-581 TTTTTTTTTTT
+581 TTTTTTTT
-592 PETTEAPTTSSTT
+592 PE
-605 TEATTTSETTS
+605 
-616 EATTTSSTTTE
+616 
-627 APTTSTTTTEAPTTS
+627 
-642 STTTEAPTTST
+642 
-653 TTTEAPTTSSTT
+653 TTEAPTTSSTT

-684 TTEATTTTVEPTTTT
+684 TTEATTTT

>member
-20 SISSTVSAATELT
+20 SVSSTVSAATELT

-43 NNNGREATKVS
+43 NSNGREATKVS
-54 GAYQLVVGNNY
+54 GAYELVVGNNY

-96 KDGATIEL
+96 KDGATIDL

-132 MKNLEEYLAKK
+132 MKNLEEYLDKK

-155 FTSFTLEVEQALTT
+155 FTSFTLKVEQALTT

-187 SQRQVTDNT
+187 SQRQASDNT
-196 EAVGKENFAKYG
+196 EAVGKENFAKYA

-232 IRANTNGTTYSSF
+232 IRANTNGSTYSSF
-245 VVKDS
+245 VVRDS
-250 VLETGGPMQFIPETF
+250 VLDTGGPMQFIPETF

-283 TLVAGVDYEVTFNS
+283 ALVAGVDYEVTFNS

-328 VGNTVSITTDKGQ
+328 VGNTVSIKTDKGQ
-341 LTNTISSSTTENKV
+341 LTNTISSNTTETKV
-355 TRLSRIQEG
+355 TRSSRIQEG

-410 THGRTQSPVFTEAD
+410 THGRTQSPVFTEKE

-510 VTFSALSFTKA
+510 VTFAALSFTKA

-616 EATTTSSTTTE
+616 EATT
-627 APTTSTTTTEAPTTS
+627 
-642 STTTEAPTTST
+642 
-653 TTTEAPTTSSTT
+653 
-665 TEATTTS
+665 
-672 ETTSEATTSSET
+672 SSET

-719 TVEPT
+719 T
-724 TTTVEPTTT
+724 
-733 TVEPTT
+733 
-739 TTVEPTTTTTADT
+739 TADT
-752 TAAPGTTTQT
+752 TGAPGTTTQT

>member
-1 MKKLFLYLLTPVL
+1 MKKLFLYLLTSVL

-20 SISSTVSAATELT
+20 SVSSTVSAATELT
-33 NVLTDIVIWD
+33 NVLTNIVIWD
-43 NNNGREATKVS
+43 NSNGREATKVS
-54 GAYQLVVGNNY
+54 GAYELVVGNNY

-132 MKNLEEYLAKK
+132 MKNLEEYLDKK

-187 SQRQVTDNT
+187 SQRQASDNT
-196 EAVGKENFAKYG
+196 EVVGKENFAKYA

-232 IRANTNGTTYSSF
+232 IRANTNGSTYSSF
-245 VVKDS
+245 VVRDS
-250 VLETGGPMQFIPETF
+250 VLDTGGPMQFIPETF

-283 TLVAGVDYEVTFNS
+283 ALVAGVDYEVTFNS

-341 LTNTISSSTTENKV
+341 LTNTISSSTTESKA
-355 TRLSRIQEG
+355 TRFSRIQEG

-384 GARLGGAVFTVTK
+384 GVRLGGAVFTVTK
-397 PDGTVITLEPTDA
+397 PDGTVITLDPTDA
-410 THGRTQSPVFTEAD
+410 THGRTQSPVFTEEE
-424 VAAGKF
+424 VASGKF

-490 VLTDQAGQVV
+490 VLTDQAGQVVETVKNAQAGQVV

-581 TTTTTTTTTTT
+581 TTTTTTTT
-592 PETTEAPTTSSTT
+592 PE
-605 TEATTTSETTS
+605 
-616 EATTTSSTTTE
+616 
-627 APTTSTTTTEAPTTS
+627 
-642 STTTEAPTTST
+642 
-653 TTTEAPTTSSTT
+653 TTEAPTTSSTT

-684 TTEATTTTVEPTTTT
+684 TTEA
-699 VEPTT
+699 
-704 TTVEPTTTTVEPTTT
+704 TTT

>member
-1 MKKLFLYLLTPVL
+1 MKKLFLYLLTSVL

-20 SISSTVSAATELT
+20 SVSSTVSAATELT
-33 NVLTDIVIWD
+33 NVLTNIVIWD
-43 NNNGREATKVS
+43 NSNGREATKVS
-54 GAYQLVVGNNY
+54 GAYELVVGNNY

-132 MKNLEEYLAKK
+132 MKNLEEYLDKK

-187 SQRQVTDNT
+187 SQRQASDNT

-208 GVIDDVKWTSAIL
+208 GVIKDVKWTSAIL

-232 IRANTNGTTYSSF
+232 IRANTNGSTYSSF
-245 VVKDS
+245 VVRDS
-250 VLETGGPMQFIPETF
+250 VLDTGGPMQFIPETF

-283 TLVAGVDYEVTFNS
+283 ALVAGVDYEVTFNS

-341 LTNTISSSTTENKV
+341 LTNTISSSTTESKA
-355 TRLSRIQEG
+355 TRFSRIQEG

-384 GARLGGAVFTVTK
+384 GVRLGGAVFTVTK
-397 PDGTVITLEPTDA
+397 PDGTVITLDPTDA
-410 THGRTQSPVFTEAD
+410 THGRTQSPVFTKEE
-424 VAAGKF
+424 VASGKF

-490 VLTDQAGQVV
+490 VLTDQAGQVVETVKNAQAGQVV

-581 TTTTTTTTTTT
+581 TTTTTTTT
-592 PETTEAPTTSSTT
+592 PE
-605 TEATTTSETTS
+605 
-616 EATTTSSTTTE
+616 
-627 APTTSTTTTEAPTTS
+627 
-642 STTTEAPTTST
+642 
-653 TTTEAPTTSSTT
+653 TTEAPTTSSTT

-684 TTEATTTTVEPTTTT
+684 TTEA
-699 VEPTT
+699 
-704 TTVEPTTTTVEPTTT
+704 TTT